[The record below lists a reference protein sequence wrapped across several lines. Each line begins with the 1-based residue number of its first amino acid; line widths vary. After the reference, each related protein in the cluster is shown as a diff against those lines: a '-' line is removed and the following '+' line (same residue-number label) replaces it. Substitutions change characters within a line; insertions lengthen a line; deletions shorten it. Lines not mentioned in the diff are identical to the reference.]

1 MRSFTFAATAIAIVA
16 SFASAGS
23 LPSEIAIIGE
33 PSQVL
38 NVTFQTSTQLVEVQ
52 PGLLL
57 TANGNKHLL
66 RILATTILI
75 MITETK
81 NQPEPNLKKSGSV
94 IKKGHKYVFMMV
106 DPDTNTTDPTS
117 VALHTIVTNL
127 TLANSSSGNILA
139 EYVAPEPS
147 GTAPHNYTF
156 LLFKQPS
163 NFTVASI
170 YDPYFPLNLSDVWNR
185 VNFPLPQFL
194 NSTGLDQPVAANWFQ
209 EKSESNST
217 TTSASA
223 TATTTSTSAQ
233 TATSSSMASPE
244 LLRGHLLAISSML
257 GAVWIAI

>member
-1 MRSFTFAATAIAIVA
+1 MRVFTFAATAIAIIASVA
-16 SFASAGS
+16 AAGS

-38 NVTFQTSTQLVEVQ
+38 NVTFKTSTQLVEVQ
-52 PGLLL
+52 PGLLM
-57 TANGNKHLL
+57 TAN
-66 RILATTILI
+66 
-75 MITETK
+75 ETK
-81 NQPEPNLKKSGSV
+81 NEPEPNLKKSGSV
-94 IKKGHKYVFMMV
+94 IKKGQKYVFMMV

-127 TLANSSSGNILA
+127 TLANSSSGDILA
-139 EYVAPEPS
+139 KYVAPEPS

-194 NSTGLDQPVAANWFQ
+194 NSTGLDKPIAANWFQ

-217 TTSASA
+217 TTSASGTV
-223 TATTTSTSAQ
+223 TATSSSAQ
-233 TATSSSMASPE
+233 TATSSSMASPG
-244 LLRGHLLAISSML
+244 LFSGHTLALFSML
-257 GAVWIAI
+257 GAIWIAT

>member
-1 MRSFTFAATAIAIVA
+1 MRSFTFAATAIATIT

-23 LPSEIAIIGE
+23 LPSEIATIGE

-38 NVTFQTSTQLVEVQ
+38 NVTFKTSTQLVEVQ
-52 PGLLL
+52 TGLLL
-57 TANGNKHLL
+57 TANGNNDH
-66 RILATTILI
+66 RILAITILNI
-75 MITETK
+75 MVETK
-81 NQPEPNLKKSGSV
+81 SKPEPNLKSSGSV
-94 IKKGHKYVFMMV
+94 IKKGQKYVFMMV

-127 TLANSSSGNILA
+127 TLANSSGDILA
-139 EYVAPEPS
+139 KYVAPEPS

-156 LLFKQPS
+156 LLFKQPN

-194 NSTGLDQPVAANWFQ
+194 NSTGLDKPVAANWFQ

-217 TTSASA
+217 TTSASGTA
-223 TATTTSTSAQ
+223 TASSTSAQ
-233 TATSSSMASPE
+233 TATSSSMASPG
-244 LLRGHLLAISSML
+244 LLRGDMMALSSIL
-257 GAVWIAI
+257 GAIWIAI